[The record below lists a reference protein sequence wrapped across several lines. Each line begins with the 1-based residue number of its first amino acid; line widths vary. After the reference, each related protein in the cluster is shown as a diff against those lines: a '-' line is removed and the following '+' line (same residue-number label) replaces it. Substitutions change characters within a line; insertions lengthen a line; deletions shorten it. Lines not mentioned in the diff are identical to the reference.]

1 MVAVFSEKTD
11 GSMGSFRLGA
21 SQKELTNR
29 ENFLRKNG
37 ISLEKFVR
45 AGMVQSGEAVIVS
58 LKDAG
63 EKIEEVDGLATREK
77 NLFLAVTGADC
88 LPIFIFDPQK
98 EIVGLA
104 HAGWRG
110 LSRGVIG
117 ATVEKMTELD
127 AEPQNILVV
136 VGPGIGVCHYWI
148 KEEVKVEMAEK
159 FGPYFE
165 QATQDREGKKYI
177 DLKKIARMQ
186 LVDSGVREE
195 NIEVSQECTA
205 CLSDKYFSHRRDQVE
220 PIETM
225 MAVMGMRKQ
234 IL

>member
-1 MVAVFSEKTD
+1 
-11 GSMGSFRLGA
+11 MGSFKLGA
-21 SQKELTNR
+21 SQKELTNC

-37 ISLEKFVR
+37 ISLERLVR
-45 AGMVQSGEAVIVS
+45 AGMAHSGEAAIVS

-88 LPIFIFDPQK
+88 LPIFMFDPQK
-98 EIVGLA
+98 EIVGLV

-110 LSRGVIG
+110 LGRGVVG
-117 ATVEKMTELD
+117 ATVKKMTELG
-127 AEPQNILVV
+127 AEPQNILAAI
-136 VGPGIGVCHYWI
+136 GPGIDVCHYWI
-148 KEEVKVEMAEK
+148 KEEVKVEMVEK

-177 DLKKIARMQ
+177 DLKKIAKMQ
-186 LVDSGVREE
+186 LVDLGVREE

-205 CLSDKYFSHRRDQVE
+205 CLPNKYFSHRRDQAE

-225 MAVMGMRKQ
+225 MAVMGMREQ
-234 IL
+234 NL